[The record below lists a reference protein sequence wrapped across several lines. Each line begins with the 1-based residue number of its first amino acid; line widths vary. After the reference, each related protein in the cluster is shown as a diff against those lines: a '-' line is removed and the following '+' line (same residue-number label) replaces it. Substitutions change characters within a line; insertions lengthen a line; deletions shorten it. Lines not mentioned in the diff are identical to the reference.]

1 MLKAT
6 HISKRFGALE
16 VLRDISLEIPQGRIT
31 AIVGPSG
38 AGKSTLLSILGTLS
52 APERGGSVSYDGTD
66 VFTLGDSA
74 LSRFRNRNIGF
85 VFQVHRLLPEF
96 TIQEN
101 VAMPALIAGRPRSEA
116 MANARKLL
124 ENLGL
129 AQRLHHRPAEL
140 SGGECQRAAVA
151 RALINDPKVV
161 LADEP
166 TGSLDSAN
174 RREMQALFLKLRDTM
189 GATLVIVT
197 HDESLAAG
205 ADRIVRMADGRIV
218 EIIENPK

>member
-1 MLKAT
+1 
-6 HISKRFGALE
+6 
-16 VLRDISLEIPQGRIT
+16 
-31 AIVGPSG
+31 
-38 AGKSTLLSILGTLS
+38 
-52 APERGGSVSYDGTD
+52 
-66 VFTLGDSA
+66 
-74 LSRFRNRNIGF
+74 
-85 VFQVHRLLPEF
+85 
-96 TIQEN
+96 
-101 VAMPALIAGRPRSEA
+101 